1 MKRVLLHVCC
11 GICSAWAVEKLQ
23 NDGFQV
29 SGFFYNPNIQPEEEY
44 RKRLIA
50 AQKVFELLKIEL
62 LVGDYL
68 PGRWLEKV
76 KGLED
81 ELEGGKRCLVCF
93 RSRLEEAKRKADE
106 LAIEHF
112 TSTLSISPHKDFQVI
127 REIGSSLSPAGFLA
141 YDFKKEN
148 GFKKSSLF
156 SREHQIYR
164 QNYCGCLYSM
174 IKAKT

>member
-29 SGFFYNPNIQPEEEY
+29 TGFFYNPNIQPEEEY
-44 RKRLIA
+44 QKRLVA
-50 AQKVFELLKIEL
+50 AQKVFELLKVEL
-62 LVGDYL
+62 LIGEYL
-68 PGRWLEKV
+68 PGPWLEKV

-81 ELEGGKRCLVCF
+81 EPEGGRRCVVCF
-93 RSRLEEAKRKADE
+93 RSRLEAAKRKADE
-106 LAIEHF
+106 LVFDYF

-127 REIGSSLSPAGFLA
+127 SEIGYSLSPSGFLA
-141 YDFKKEN
+141 YNFKKED

-156 SREHQIYR
+156 SREHQLYR
-164 QNYCGCLYSM
+164 QNYCGCFYSESR
-174 IKAKT
+174 AKT